1 MNPTYASQYAFIG
14 LFTLIAII
22 FPILPLVLAKFVAPK
37 KPSRIKQAAYECGI
51 ESQGDPWIQ
60 FRVQYYLYALVF
72 VIFDVEVL
80 FVYPWAVQFKQ
91 LGPVAL
97 VEMAIFLGILGV
109 GLAYAWLK
117 GVLEWR

>member
-1 MNPTYASQYAFIG
+1 MHPDYASQYAFIG
-14 LFTLIAII
+14 LFVVVAIL
-22 FPILPLVLAKFVAPK
+22 FPILPLVLARFVAPR

-51 ESQGDPWIQ
+51 ESTGDPWIQ

>member
-1 MNPTYASQYAFIG
+1 MNPAYASQYAFIG
-14 LFTLIAII
+14 LFTLVAII
-22 FPILPLVLAKFVAPK
+22 FPILPLILAKFVAPK

-80 FVYPWAVQFKQ
+80 FVYPWAVQFKA
-91 LGPVAL
+91 LGPAGL
-97 VEMAIFLGILGV
+97 IEMVVFLGILGV

>member
-1 MNPTYASQYAFIG
+1 MNPDYVYQYAFIG
-14 LFTLIAII
+14 LFTVVAVI
-22 FPILPLVLAKFVAPK
+22 FPILPLILAQFVAPK
-37 KPSRIKQAAYECGI
+37 KPSHLKQAPYECGI
-51 ESQGDPWIQ
+51 ESKGDPWIQ

-80 FVYPWAVQFKQ
+80 FVYPWAVQFRA
-91 LGPVAL
+91 LGPAGL

-109 GLAYAWLK
+109 GLAYAWMK